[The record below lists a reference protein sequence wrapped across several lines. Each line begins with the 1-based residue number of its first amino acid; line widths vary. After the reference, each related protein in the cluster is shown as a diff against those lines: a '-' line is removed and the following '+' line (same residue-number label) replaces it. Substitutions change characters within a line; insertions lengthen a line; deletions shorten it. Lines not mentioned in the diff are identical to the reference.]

1 MWMCLSGEVGLPEKP
16 WWTVGTHLMKISDDK
31 RTYKKKKKNY
41 TTFLTYGNKPLALG
55 GCLVIAALSFVP
67 KQVKMTNNTF
77 LLSRLTLMK
86 FN

>member
-31 RTYKKKKKNY
+31 RTYKNY
-41 TTFLTYGNKPLALG
+41 TTFLKYCNKALALG

-67 KQVKMTNNTF
+67 KQVKMTNDTF